1 MGLGRQFVVGGIK
14 MTFIRIFL
22 AALLALLAGAA
33 HAQAVIK
40 PKEFY
45 FDADATT
52 ARRIVAAQGEGDALA
67 AELVRMREK
76 GRKTIEATAHLA
88 HVAMSDKRVELGK
101 SLYEQAVNGTQSTS
115 SIGRSVRWNYA
126 WDLYRNDDFAQAYG
140 LWSELAGGFGTPA
153 WLPPTMALSLWSLD
167 RKAEAVQ
174 WYAAAVRTEPGLWG
188 DPANYATLLPDWR
201 DQDRQRLVEI
211 YNAWAANPPTW
222 P

>member
-1 MGLGRQFVVGGIK
+1 M
-14 MTFIRIFL
+14 L
-22 AALLALLAGAA
+22 AMLASV
-33 HAQAVIK
+33 AQAQALTK

-52 ARRIVAAQGEGDALA
+52 ARRIVVVEGEGEALA
-67 AELVRMREK
+67 AGLVKARER
-76 GRKTIEATAHLA
+76 GRRVTEATAQLA
-88 HVAMSDKRVELGK
+88 HVAMSDKRAELGK
-101 SLYEQAVNGTQSTS
+101 SLYEQAVDDTAVSS
-115 SIGRSVRWNYA
+115 SIGRAVRWNYA
-126 WDLYRNDDFAQAYG
+126 WDLYRNGDFAQAYG
-140 LWSELAGGFGTPA
+140 LWSELAVGFGNPA

-188 DPANYATLLPDWR
+188 DPANYPTLLPDWR
-201 DQDRQRLVEI
+201 DQDRQRLIEV

>member
-1 MGLGRQFVVGGIK
+1 M
-14 MTFIRIFL
+14 L
-22 AALLALLAGAA
+22 AMLASV
-33 HAQAVIK
+33 AQAQALAK

-52 ARRIVAAQGEGDALA
+52 ARRIVVVEGEGEALA
-67 AELVRMREK
+67 AGLVKARER
-76 GRKTIEATAHLA
+76 GRRVTEATAQLA
-88 HVAMSDKRVELGK
+88 HVAMSDKRAELGK
-101 SLYEQAVNGTQSTS
+101 SLYEQAVDDTAVSS
-115 SIGRSVRWNYA
+115 SIGRAVRWNYA
-126 WDLYRNDDFAQAYG
+126 WDLYRNGDFAQAYG
-140 LWSELAGGFGTPA
+140 LWSELAVGFGNPA

-188 DPANYATLLPDWR
+188 DPANYPTLLPDWR
-201 DQDRQRLVEI
+201 DQDRQRLIEV

>member
-1 MGLGRQFVVGGIK
+1 M
-14 MTFIRIFL
+14 L
-22 AALLALLAGAA
+22 AMLASV
-33 HAQAVIK
+33 AQAQALAK

-52 ARRIVAAQGEGDALA
+52 ARRIVVVEGEGEALA
-67 AELVRMREK
+67 AGLVKARER
-76 GRKTIEATAHLA
+76 GRRVTEATAQLA
-88 HVAMSDKRVELGK
+88 HVAMSDKRAELGK
-101 SLYEQAVNGTQSTS
+101 SLYEQAVDDTAVSS
-115 SIGRSVRWNYA
+115 SIGRAVRWNYA
-126 WDLYRNDDFAQAYG
+126 WDLYRNEDFAQAYG
-140 LWSELAGGFGTPA
+140 LWSELAVGFGNPA

-188 DPANYATLLPDWR
+188 DPANYPTLLPDWR
-201 DQDRQRLVEI
+201 DQDRQRLIEV